1 LTNNI
6 NIVILYLA
14 SRKGKKFIMK
24 KFKVEQNG
32 NTYEAVEGGR
42 TVSVYNPAVGDVAVT
57 CFTTG
62 RDIDSYKTLRDEVV
76 SWIGIGKLHD
86 RVPQILEQNNL
97 DSLIKTSVHQFVENV
112 EMHDLSFD
120 ELAVL
125 ANIQQVFLKNSKISF
140 ETGKYSF
147 KTSLDGKRIFK

>member
-1 LTNNI
+1 
-6 NIVILYLA
+6 
-14 SRKGKKFIMK
+14 MK

-76 SWIGIGKLHD
+76 SWIG
-86 RVPQILEQNNL
+86 
-97 DSLIKTSVHQFVENV
+97 
-112 EMHDLSFD
+112 
-120 ELAVL
+120 
-125 ANIQQVFLKNSKISF
+125 NINI
-140 ETGKYSF
+140 Y
-147 KTSLDGKRIFK
+147 